1 MQYHKL
7 VVCLGSPLSGPHV
20 LECSQESHDAFRCQ
34 LSFLSF
40 TQSRSPSS
48 WVSDD
53 WYWRVIPRIVSL
65 FPLSVIQVKHRG
77 QGCCGCDGQG
87 KQFVPLDLI
96 VSSGILRCQ
105 GTSLFVIK
113 QSQFWNFEGSLFPT
127 IFSLTKFNRS
137 SSSLHESLG
146 WFINSCSGYH
156 HIWSSIS
163 LLHFSWHSSKV
174 FHGS

>member
-1 MQYHKL
+1 MQYHEL
-7 VVCLGSPLSGPHV
+7 VVCLGSPLNGPHV
-20 LECSQESHDAFRCQ
+20 LECSQESHAAFRRQ

-40 TQSRSPSS
+40 TQSRTPSS

-65 FPLSVIQVKHRG
+65 FPPSVIQVKHG
-77 QGCCGCDGQG
+77 QGCWGCDGQG
-87 KQFVPLDLI
+87 KTVCSSWFVSL
-96 VSSGILRCQ
+96 VILHCQ
-105 GTSLFVIK
+105 GTSSLVIK

-127 IFSLTKFNRS
+127 IFSLTKFNRP
-137 SSSLHESLG
+137 SSSLPESLG
-146 WFINSCSGYH
+146 WFINYCSGYH

-174 FHGS
+174 LHGS